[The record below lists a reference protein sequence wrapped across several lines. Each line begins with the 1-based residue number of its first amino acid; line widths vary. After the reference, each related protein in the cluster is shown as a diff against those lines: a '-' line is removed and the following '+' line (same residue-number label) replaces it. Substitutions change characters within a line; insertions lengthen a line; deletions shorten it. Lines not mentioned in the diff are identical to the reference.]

1 AAGRQPRRGAD
12 GVDVAVAVGC
22 VRFIDLYRHTLILH
36 DHRRLDAGFRT
47 LVGMPMIVEGV
58 EYLTAAEA
66 ATALG
71 VKRET
76 LYAYASRGRLR
87 SYRRGTGRARLY

>member
-1 AAGRQPRRGAD
+1 MIIRWAA
-12 GVDVAVAVGC
+12 
-22 VRFIDLYRHTLILH
+22 
-36 DHRRLDAGFRT
+36 AGFRT
-47 LVGMPMIVEGV
+47 LVGMPVMVEGV

-87 SYRRGTGRARLY
+87 SYRRGTGRARLYRADEIRALTQIRADRPPDYLVDASTWMDGHS

>member
-1 AAGRQPRRGAD
+1 MIE
-12 GVDVAVAVGC
+12 
-22 VRFIDLYRHTLILH
+22 ID
-36 DHRRLDAGFRT
+36 
-47 LVGMPMIVEGV
+47 GV

-66 ATALG
+66 AALLG

-87 SYRRGTGRARLY
+87 SYRRGIRRERLYRRSDLEALLRPQPASEERDSHRLPAAETWIPFTS

>member
-1 AAGRQPRRGAD
+1 MITRWPA
-12 GVDVAVAVGC
+12 
-22 VRFIDLYRHTLILH
+22 
-36 DHRRLDAGFRT
+36 AGFRT
-47 LVGMPMIVEGV
+47 LVGMPVMVEGV

-87 SYRRGTGRARLY
+87 SYRRGTGRARLYRADEIRALTQIRADRPPDYLVDASTWMDGHS

>member
-1 AAGRQPRRGAD
+1 MPVMVD
-12 GVDVAVAVGC
+12 G
-22 VRFIDLYRHTLILH
+22 I
-36 DHRRLDAGFRT
+36 
-47 LVGMPMIVEGV
+47 

-66 ATALG
+66 AAALG

-87 SYRRGTGRARLY
+87 SYRRGTGRARLYRADEIRALTQIRADRPPDYLVDASSWMDGHS